1 MPRGREARR
10 FPPARP
16 PPRSRRA
23 PGRIAHYSLRR
34 LPRPGAPP
42 VAATRL
48 ASGSVAGVLART
60 TSRPSPPASVSAFR
74 FRRAVRGCCLSPFLP
89 ALVLHIEDKSPVWA
103 WVRVR
108 SLVLDS
114 VSSPHSRR
122 AYGRALDEFRSWCQ
136 ESFADGF
143 TRETVQR
150 YRAHLESR
158 ALSPSSLNVYLSALR
173 RLAREGAASGL
184 LSQEQAAAVASV
196 PGVRQKGRRLGAWLT
211 LEQAQTLLVAPAGES
226 RKAIRDRA
234 LLGLLIGCGLRRD
247 ELAHITVEQI
257 QQREGRW
264 VLVDIDGKGRRL
276 RSVPMPGWTKAR
288 IDLWTAASGTLS
300 GRLFRAVTQ
309 GGEVEGDGITPQAV
323 YLIVRGYAEQLGL
336 SIAPHDLRRTFAQLA
351 HRGRSPLEQIQLS
364 LGHESILTT
373 ERYLGVRQSLTD
385 APCDRLGI
393 ELGHSG

>member
-1 MPRGREARR
+1 M
-10 FPPARP
+10 
-16 PPRSRRA
+16 
-23 PGRIAHYSLRR
+23 SL
-34 LPRPGAPP
+34 
-42 VAATRL
+42 
-48 ASGSVAGVLART
+48 
-60 TSRPSPPASVSAFR
+60 
-74 FRRAVRGCCLSPFLP
+74 LP
-89 ALVLHIEDKSPVWA
+89 ALVPAAEDKSPVWA

-108 SLVLDS
+108 GLVLDS

-122 AYGRALDEFRSWCQ
+122 AYGRALDEFRAWCQ
-136 ESFADGF
+136 ESFAAGF

-158 ALSPSSLNVYLSALR
+158 DLSPSSLNVYLSALR

-211 LEQAQTLLVAPAGES
+211 LEQAQTLLVAPVGEGL
-226 RKAIRDRA
+226 KAVRDRA

-288 IDLWTAASGTLS
+288 IDQWTAASGTLS
-300 GRLFRAVTQ
+300 GRLIPRRHPGRGSRGGRHHPSGRVFNSQ
-309 GGEVEGDGITPQAV
+309 GICRTTR
-323 YLIVRGYAEQLGL
+323 I
-336 SIAPHDLRRTFAQLA
+336 PH
-351 HRGRSPLEQIQLS
+351 RSPRPPPHLRPARSPRPL
-364 LGHESILTT
+364 
-373 ERYLGVRQSLTD
+373 
-385 APCDRLGI
+385 APRTNPAF
-393 ELGHSG
+393 SRA

>member
-1 MPRGREARR
+1 M
-10 FPPARP
+10 
-16 PPRSRRA
+16 
-23 PGRIAHYSLRR
+23 SL
-34 LPRPGAPP
+34 
-42 VAATRL
+42 
-48 ASGSVAGVLART
+48 
-60 TSRPSPPASVSAFR
+60 
-74 FRRAVRGCCLSPFLP
+74 LP
-89 ALVLHIEDKSPVWA
+89 ALLPAAEEKSPVWA

-108 SLVLDS
+108 GLVLDS

-122 AYGRALDEFRSWCQ
+122 AYGRALDEFRNWCQ
-136 ESFADGF
+136 ASFADGF

-158 ALSPSSLNVYLSALR
+158 NLSPSSLNVYLSALR

-184 LSQEQAAAVASV
+184 LSQEQAAAVASI
-196 PGVRQKGRRLGAWLT
+196 PGVRQKGRRLGSWLT
-211 LEQAQTLLVAPAGES
+211 LEQAQNLLVAPGGEGL
-226 RKAIRDRA
+226 KAIRDRA

-264 VLVDIDGKGRRL
+264 VLVDIEGKGRRL

-288 IDLWTAASGTLS
+288 IDIWTAASGTLS

-323 YLIVRGYAEQLGL
+323 YLIVRGYAQQLGL
-336 SIAPHDLRRTFAQLA
+336 PIAPHDLRRTFAQLA

-393 ELGHSG
+393 QLESKK

>member
-1 MPRGREARR
+1 MN
-10 FPPARP
+10 
-16 PPRSRRA
+16 
-23 PGRIAHYSLRR
+23 
-34 LPRPGAPP
+34 
-42 VAATRL
+42 
-48 ASGSVAGVLART
+48 
-60 TSRPSPPASVSAFR
+60 
-74 FRRAVRGCCLSPFLP
+74 PFLP
-89 ALVLHIEDKSPVWA
+89 ALLPRMEDKSPVWA

-122 AYGRALDEFRSWCQ
+122 AYGRALDDFREWCQ
-136 ESFADGF
+136 ASFADGF

-158 ALSPSSLNVYLSALR
+158 NLSPSSLNVYLSALR

-211 LEQAQTLLVAPAGES
+211 LEQTQNLLVAPKGDGF
-226 RKAIRDRA
+226 KAIRDRA
-234 LLGLLIGCGLRRD
+234 LLGLLVGCGLRRE
-247 ELAHITVEQI
+247 ELAHITVEQT

-300 GRLFRAVTQ
+300 GRLFRAVSQ

-323 YLIVRGYAEQLGL
+323 YLIVKGYAEQLGL
-336 SIAPHDLRRTFAQLA
+336 PIAPHDLRRTFAQLA

-393 ELGHSG
+393 EINAE

>member
-1 MPRGREARR
+1 M
-10 FPPARP
+10 
-16 PPRSRRA
+16 
-23 PGRIAHYSLRR
+23 
-34 LPRPGAPP
+34 
-42 VAATRL
+42 
-48 ASGSVAGVLART
+48 
-60 TSRPSPPASVSAFR
+60 
-74 FRRAVRGCCLSPFLP
+74 SPFLP
-89 ALVLHIEDKSPVWA
+89 ALVPQFEDKSPVWA

-114 VSSPHSRR
+114 VSSVHSRR
-122 AYGRALDEFRSWCQ
+122 AYGRALDEFRNWC
-136 ESFADGF
+136 EASFADGF

-158 ALSPSSLNVYLSALR
+158 GLSPSSLNVYLSALR
-173 RLAREGAASGL
+173 RLAKEGAASGL
-184 LSQEQAAAVASV
+184 LSQEQAAAIASV
-196 PGVRQKGRRLGAWLT
+196 PGARQKGRRLGAWLT
-211 LEQAQTLLVAPAGES
+211 LEQTQTLLVAPKGEG

-247 ELAHITVEQI
+247 ELAHIALEQI

-288 IDLWTAASGTLS
+288 IDHWTVAAGILG
-300 GRLFRAVTQ
+300 GRLFRAVSQ
-309 GGEVEGDGITPQAV
+309 GGEVEGEGITPQAV

-336 SIAPHDLRRTFAQLA
+336 PIAPHDLRRTFAQLA
-351 HRGRSPLEQIQLS
+351 HRGHSPLEQIQLS

-393 ELGHSG
+393 EVNAD

>member
-1 MPRGREARR
+1 MNP
-10 FPPARP
+10 
-16 PPRSRRA
+16 
-23 PGRIAHYSLRR
+23 
-34 LPRPGAPP
+34 
-42 VAATRL
+42 
-48 ASGSVAGVLART
+48 
-60 TSRPSPPASVSAFR
+60 
-74 FRRAVRGCCLSPFLP
+74 LP
-89 ALVLHIEDKSPVWA
+89 AVIPQVEDKSPVWA

-108 SLVLDS
+108 GLVLDS

-122 AYGRALDEFRSWCQ
+122 AYGRALDEFREWCQ

-158 ALSPSSLNVYLSALR
+158 DLSPSSLNVYLSALR

-184 LSQEQAAAVASV
+184 LSQEQAAAVTSV

-211 LEQAQTLLVAPAGES
+211 LEQAQHLLVAPNGEN

-276 RSVPMPGWTKAR
+276 R
-288 IDLWTAASGTLS
+288 ASPCLAGPRLASIS
-300 GRLFRAVTQ
+300 GPRLPA
-309 GGEVEGDGITPQAV
+309 
-323 YLIVRGYAEQLGL
+323 L
-336 SIAPHDLRRTFAQLA
+336 
-351 HRGRSPLEQIQLS
+351 
-364 LGHESILTT
+364 
-373 ERYLGVRQSLTD
+373 
-385 APCDRLGI
+385 
-393 ELGHSG
+393 